1 MFNRYIQKLENNYR
15 LLKHGSK
22 LSDQDKE
29 MLSKQEGT
37 YQETGLLRQIGKI
50 CHLGGSDR

>member
-50 CHLGGSDR
+50 CHPGGSDR